1 MRVLDRLPR
10 GTVVIGGGLVI
21 NGLCAYAFITIVART
36 LGPDAYNPIGLLWAI
51 GFLLGPGLFQPLE
64 QEVARIIASRGAAG
78 LGTIP
83 VVRRAA
89 AIGLAISLVLV
100 ACSLLASRWLIDELF
115 DGEVLLLVG
124 MLMLVIGFGAG
135 HLARGLLAGTNRFG
149 GYSRYLLGDGGS
161 RLAIVA
167 VMVLIGVRSSG
178 PFGIAHGLAP
188 ILGILIALAP
198 ERRLFTDGEPVA
210 WRELSR
216 AMGSLLAA
224 SLATAFLLN
233 VSPLAVQILADDQQG
248 DAAGIFLNAL
258 LIARVPLFFFQA
270 VQASLLP
277 RLSALAGA
285 GKYDEMW
292 HELRHLLAL
301 VVAAGGLAVVGFG
314 LLGPFVVETAFG
326 SGFAVS
332 SRDMA
337 LLAVSSAGLMVAL
350 TFAQALIA
358 CRAQGRM
365 ALSWAAGVA
374 TFPIAVSFGSDLFL
388 RVEVALIV
396 SVVVSA
402 ILMALMFER
411 RIRGEGVAI
420 RKNGSG

>member
-10 GTVVIGGGLVI
+10 GTVVIGGGLAI
-21 NGLCAYAFITIVART
+21 NGITAYAFITIVART
-36 LGPDAYNPIGLLWAI
+36 LGPEAYNPIGLLWAI

-64 QEVARIIASRGAAG
+64 QEVARIVASRGSAAG
-78 LGTIP
+78 TLP

-100 ACSLLASRWLIDELF
+100 ACSLLASRWLIDGLF
-115 DGEVLLLVG
+115 DGEPLLLVG

-149 GYSRYLLGDGGS
+149 AYSRYLLGDGVS
-161 RLAIVA
+161 RLALVV

-188 ILGILIALAP
+188 VLGILIALAP
-198 ERRLFTDGEPVA
+198 ERRLFTDGEPVP
-210 WRELSR
+210 WSELSR

-233 VSPLAVQILADDQQG
+233 VSPLAVQVLADDQQG

-258 LIARVPLFFFQA
+258 LIARIPLFFFQA

-277 RLSALAGA
+277 RLSALAAA
-285 GKYDEMW
+285 GRYDEMW

-337 LLAVSSAGLMVAL
+337 LLAVSSAGLMIAL

-365 ALSWAAGVA
+365 ALSWVAGVVA
-374 TFPIAVSFGSDLFL
+374 FPIAVSFGSDLFL
-388 RVEVALIV
+388 RVELALIV
-396 SVVVSA
+396 SVVVSSV
-402 ILMALMFER
+402 LMALMLER
-411 RIRGEGVAI
+411 RLHGEGVSV
-420 RKNGSG
+420 RKNGAG

>member
-10 GTVVIGGGLVI
+10 GTVVIGGGLAI
-21 NGLCAYAFITIVART
+21 NGITAYAFITIVART
-36 LGPDAYNPIGLLWAI
+36 LGPEAYNPIGLLWAI

-64 QEVARIIASRGAAG
+64 QEVARIVASRGSAAG
-78 LGTIP
+78 TLP

-100 ACSLLASRWLIDELF
+100 ACSLLASRWLIDGLF
-115 DGEVLLLVG
+115 DGEPLLLVG

-149 GYSRYLLGDGGS
+149 AYSRYLLGDGVS
-161 RLAIVA
+161 RLALVV

-188 ILGILIALAP
+188 VLGILIALAP
-198 ERRLFTDGEPVA
+198 ERRLFTDGEPVP
-210 WRELSR
+210 WSELSR

-233 VSPLAVQILADDQQG
+233 VSPLAVQVLADDQQG

-258 LIARVPLFFFQA
+258 LIARIPLFFFQA

-277 RLSALAGA
+277 RLSALAAA
-285 GKYDEMW
+285 GRYDEMW
-292 HELRHLLAL
+292 HELRHLLTL

-337 LLAVSSAGLMVAL
+337 LLAVSSAGLMIAL

-365 ALSWAAGVA
+365 ALSWVAGVVA
-374 TFPIAVSFGSDLFL
+374 FPIAVSFGSDLFL
-388 RVEVALIV
+388 RVELALIV
-396 SVVVSA
+396 SVVVSSV
-402 ILMALMFER
+402 LMALMLER
-411 RIRGEGVAI
+411 RLHGEGVSV
-420 RKNGSG
+420 RKNGAG